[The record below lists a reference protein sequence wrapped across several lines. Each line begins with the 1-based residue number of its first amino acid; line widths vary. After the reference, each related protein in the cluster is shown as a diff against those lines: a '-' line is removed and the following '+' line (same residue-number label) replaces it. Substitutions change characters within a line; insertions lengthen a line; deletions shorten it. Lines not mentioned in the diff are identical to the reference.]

1 LNRGLFVLAA
11 SLAAVL
17 LGAASAVG
25 SKPAQPSLVELVV
38 LLQKPSAATATGDS
52 RGPYLASLARGQD
65 AFASRLARAV
75 PRARVRWRYEV
86 VLDGLAVVAPA
97 GSARLI
103 AALPGVASVTPSV
116 SYGRTLFSSPAVIGA
131 PQIWGPTLSTAGEG
145 MKIGII
151 DDGIDQTHPFFSPSG
166 FAMPA
171 GFPKGN
177 RAYTTAKVIVARS
190 FPPPDLHN
198 RYGKLP
204 FDPSPGGSEHGT
216 HVAGIAAGD
225 HGTTAPGPNGPVQVS
240 GIAPLA
246 YLGNYRV
253 LTIPTDQVGLDGN
266 SPEIVAG
273 IEAAV
278 RDGMNVI
285 NLSLGEPDMTPSRD
299 IVVQALNGA
308 AQVGVVPVVA
318 AGNEFD
324 SLGYGTIDSPG
335 SAARAI
341 TVGAATKGGAMAIF
355 SSSGPTPYS
364 LSLKP
369 DVTAPGVSILSSVPR
384 HFGTWAEFDGT
395 SMATPHVAGAAAL
408 LLQRHPSWS
417 VADVKSALVLT
428 GKPVTGHAGEVPPT
442 REGGGM
448 IWLPKADDPLVF
460 ASPTNFSLG
469 YLRRGRAATRRIHL
483 ADAGGGAG
491 SWNVTLHPSAAGG
504 GVTLTAP
511 LSLSVPGTLTLRAS
525 ASRGA
530 ASADSSGFAVLTRG
544 ADVRRVAYWVHV
556 SARALSR
563 EPHVLLHGTGIYHGN
578 TKRGR
583 SLVSSY
589 RYPSNPSAIG
599 IRGRLPGPEQVFRF
613 VLRRPAVNAGAVV
626 TSRAGGVHVSPR
638 LVRAGDE
645 DRLTGNP
652 GLPFNVNPYENGFYG
667 LVPAVGVFRPLAGA
681 YDLVFDTPSRRSA
694 GAFTFRFW
702 IDDTTPPSA
711 RLLTRIVSPGQALR
725 VLVRDRGSGVD
736 PQSLLARVGGRS
748 PGILYR
754 PSTGIVSLVVGRL
767 APGPHRLLFSVAD
780 YQETKNN
787 EDAAK
792 TLPNTRVIS
801 VGFVVR

>member
-1 LNRGLFVLAA
+1 VR
-11 SLAAVL
+11 
-17 LGAASAVG
+17 
-25 SKPAQPSLVELVV
+25 PSLVELVV
-38 LLQKPSAATATGDS
+38 LLQKPSAAAATGDV
-52 RGPYLASLARGQD
+52 RGPYLATLARNQD
-65 AFASRLARAV
+65 AFASRLEQAV
-75 PRARVRWRYEV
+75 PGARVRWRYEV

-103 AALPGVASVTPSV
+103 ASLPGVASVTPNV
-116 SYGRTLFSSPAVIGA
+116 RYGRTLFSSPAVIGA
-131 PQIWGPTLSTAGEG
+131 PQLWGPTLSTAGEG

-151 DDGIDQTHPFFSPSG
+151 DDGIDQTHRFFSPSG
-166 FAMPA
+166 FTMPA

-177 RAYTTAKVIVARS
+177 HAYTTAKVIVARS
-190 FPPPDLHN
+190 FPPPDLHD

-204 FDPSPGGSEHGT
+204 FDPSAEGSEHGT

-225 HGTTAPGPNGPVQVS
+225 HGTTASGPNGPVQVS
-240 GIAPLA
+240 GIAPMA

-253 LTIPTDQVGLDGN
+253 LTIPTSTVGPNGN

-285 NLSLGEPDMTPSRD
+285 NLSIGEPEMTPSRD

-308 AQVGVVPVVA
+308 AQAGVVPVVA

-324 SLGYGTIDSPG
+324 ALGYGTIDSPG
-335 SAARAI
+335 SAGRAI

-369 DVTAPGVSILSSVPR
+369 DVTAPGVSILSSVPKR
-384 HFGTWAEFDGT
+384 YGSWEEFDGT
-395 SMATPHVAGAAAL
+395 SMAAPHVAGAAAL
-408 LLQRHPSWS
+408 LLQRHPNWS
-417 VADVKSALVLT
+417 VADVKSALALT
-428 GKPVTGHAGEVPPT
+428 GKPVAGHSGEVPPT

-448 IWLPKADDPLVF
+448 IWLPQADDPLVF
-460 ASPTNFSLG
+460 ASPTSFSFG
-469 YLRRGRAATRRIHL
+469 YLRRGQSAARRVHL

-491 SWNVTLHPSAAGG
+491 SWNVTLQRSETGKGIA
-504 GVTLTAP
+504 LTAP
-511 LSLSVPGTLTLRAS
+511 PSVSVPGTLTLRAS
-525 ASRGA
+525 ASREA
-530 ASADSSGFAVLTRG
+530 ADADSSGFVVLSRGGETR
-544 ADVRRVAYWVHV
+544 RIAYWLHV

-563 EPHVLLHGTGIYHGN
+563 EPHGLLHGTGTYRGN
-578 TKRGR
+578 TRHGR

-589 RYPSNPSAIG
+589 RYPSNPSAVG

-626 TSRAGGVHVSPR
+626 VSQAPGVHVSPR

-652 GLPFNVNPYENGFYG
+652 GLPFNVNPYQNGFYG

-681 YDLVFDTPSRRSA
+681 YDLVFDTRSRRTA

-711 RLLTRIVSPGQALR
+711 RLLTRVVAPGQPLR
-725 VLVRDRGSGVD
+725 LFVRDRGSGVD
-736 PQSLLARVGGRS
+736 PQSLVARVDGRFPS
-748 PGILYR
+748 LLYR
-754 PSTGIVSLVVGRL
+754 RSTGVVQLGVGRL
-767 APGPHRLLFSVAD
+767 ASGRHRLLFSVAD
-780 YQETKNN
+780 YQETKNS
-787 EDAAK
+787 EDAAR